1 MAEGTE
7 RSTWEVCLSVKWAQ
21 TALASADCEAAAT
34 AFSSSIWLVGWE
46 QESGGQAGGAADDS
60 ARVWAQH
67 RGKRRPAGLSDGEKI
82 KRLVY

>member
-46 QESGGQAGGAADDS
+46 QESGG
-60 ARVWAQH
+60 
-67 RGKRRPAGLSDGEKI
+67 RRAELLTTQQEFEHSTEGSRD
-82 KRLVY
+82 RLGCRMGRK